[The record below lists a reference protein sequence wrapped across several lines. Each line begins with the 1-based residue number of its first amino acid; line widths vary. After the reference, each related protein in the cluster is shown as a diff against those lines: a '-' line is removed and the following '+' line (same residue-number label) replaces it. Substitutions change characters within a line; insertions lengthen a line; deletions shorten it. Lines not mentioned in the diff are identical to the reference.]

1 MDDSE
6 VMSTSSVSSSSSTI
20 IRHKE
25 AATGLDPYTGIRTYG
40 STPAPVGGKG
50 LDKSIN
56 YEDTYE
62 KLHGGKRYD
71 HPTTYVVLL
80 PYQSPTFEKFFFL
93 GGGGHRNFQTFIHV
107 LKSNIGTGLLAL
119 PLAVRNAGLVV
130 SAEYTMHDNM
140 YYIANPFSLVPL
152 VYW

>member
-80 PYQSPTFEKFFFL
+80 PYQSPTFEKIFFL
-93 GGGGHRNFQTFIHV
+93 GGGAQKF
-107 LKSNIGTGLLAL
+107 SNLHPRVEEQYRDRSIGA
-119 PLAVRNAGLVV
+119 PSSSEKCRSCCKCRVHNA
-130 SAEYTMHDNM
+130 
-140 YYIANPFSLVPL
+140 
-152 VYW
+152 